1 MSNTAENLAAVERE
15 LAADVA
21 MAEGRADAEDATLP
35 EPAADFTYLDYAA
48 TAPLCAEAASAM
60 APFQVPGPANL
71 AVNANANALYG
82 VGRAAFDLL
91 ESARRRAARALGAR
105 RPDEIVFT
113 SGATEADDAAILGLV
128 QAAAEQRRLTG
139 QKDRA
144 LHVITSAIEHH
155 AVLHTAQYLEK
166 QGYEVTYLPVD
177 GRGLVDPAAL
187 EGAIR
192 PDTILISIMAA
203 NNEIGTIEPVAELGR
218 IARAHKVLFH
228 TDAVQ
233 AVGHIPVDVEAWNVD
248 LLSLSAHKFRGP
260 KGVGAL
266 YVKKPL
272 RLPALI
278 QGGGQEKGRRS
289 GTENVPGAVGMAAAL
304 REAVDGLSRESPR
317 LAALRDRLIDGLTGL
332 PYTRLTGDPVNRLPG
347 TASFVFEG
355 VEGEALLLHLDARG
369 ICASSGSACSSA
381 SLDPSHVLLAIGL
394 PHAIAHG
401 SLRLSLGA
409 ENTEAD
415 VDYILKEVPQVV
427 AYLRELSPVWDRDAQ
442 KPTWEL

>member
-1 MSNTAENLAAVERE
+1 MSHFIY
-15 LAADVA
+15 ADH
-21 MAEGRADAEDATLP
+21 
-35 EPAADFTYLDYAA
+35 AA
-48 TAPLCAEAASAM
+48 TTAVSDTALQAM
-60 APFQVPGPANL
+60 LPHFTTAYGNPSS
-71 AVNANANALYG
+71 LYRFAQEG
-82 VGRAAFDLL
+82 KTDL
-91 ESARRRAARALGAR
+91 ERARAEIAACLNAR
-105 RPDEIVFT
+105 PEEIYFT
-113 SGATEADDAAILGLV
+113 SGGTEADNWALRGV
-128 QAAAEQRRLTG
+128 AELM
-139 QKDRA
+139 A
-144 LHVITSAIEHH
+144 LKGRKGGHIITSAIEHH

-304 REAVDGLSRESPR
+304 REGGIPAFVSNSAGTYVCNNLMYTLLERIHRDNLPVRGGFIHVPYAPEQ
-317 LAALRDRLIDGLTGL
+317 AAGKA
-332 PYTRLTGDPVNRLPG
+332 PG
-347 TASFVFEG
+347 TPSMALEQITRGLELAVG
-355 VEGEALLLHLDARG
+355 VLSAEEAH
-369 ICASSGSACSSA
+369 
-381 SLDPSHVLLAIGL
+381 P
-394 PHAIAHG
+394 
-401 SLRLSLGA
+401 
-409 ENTEAD
+409 AD
-415 VDYILKEVPQVV
+415 RTD
-427 AYLRELSPVWDRDAQ
+427 
-442 KPTWEL
+442 